1 MPEILSLVLA
11 PAAAL
16 LLLLFYLNLRL
27 ASPLLA
33 IPIRWLRWV
42 LIALFGA
49 QTSERFGWIDR
60 PYWVVALAAFLVWF
74 ILESAL
80 NWLKVS
86 AISLSPLPLFPKFIA
101 NTSGDEWPTHRR
113 LLKVRDWLRDRR
125 YTPVQAL
132 KAEVGGGIWL
142 RVSVY
147 QSPDRTARLQV
158 AFLPQDSGAITVCFS
173 LASETQTGRR
183 YVTDNFF
190 LPFGGFYPEN
200 WFVERN
206 PWLRTLPQL
215 VQQHERRLAKAGET
229 SVVWDV
235 EPLEDL
241 NRHQQL
247 MEQLNTQ
254 LGFLLPQ
261 DEREEHGKITPEGRF
276 RIWKEAWLLDYLGL
290 PVHYR

>member
-27 ASPLLA
+27 ASPLLD